1 MIATAPTVSPRCYS
15 FGEFTLDLERGAL
28 LHRGV
33 GIELRPKSFEVLR
46 VLVERH
52 GRLVTKQE
60 LLDAVWGR
68 VIVTEGSV
76 AKCLIEIRRAIDDR
90 SQQLIKTVPRRGY
103 IFDVP
108 VTCEDRD
115 ARAPVLEDRVVAPR
129 PRAASIRPWTL
140 AAAFAVGAGVAIWLG
155 IVATQGGD
163 VPQGAPEVHQVRT
176 PAIAVLPF
184 VDMSAGQDYEY
195 LADGVAEEILNLL
208 ADAPTVTVIARSS
221 SFAFKGQNTD
231 IATIAATLNV
241 THVLE
246 GSLRTAGNTVRITAR
261 LVDATTSA
269 QLWSATYDRELDDV
283 FAVQS
288 EIAGSVARTLRG
300 TLDGL
305 DLRQLSASDG
315 RVYERYLLGRFL
327 FNRRQPGDLDSAE
340 NAYRQALELDPGFA
354 KAWAGLAGVYLIQA
368 VEGNVVPPP
377 ALLEKARAA
386 VDEALRLDPR
396 LAEAH
401 VRRSGYFWLTGD
413 ETRYE
418 EEIRIAATLAPEDP
432 LVLSVL
438 ASNAA
443 REQKL
448 AESIDLQSRAV
459 ALDPLSLVYHLNL
472 GAYLFYAGRYEAA
485 EVEWRA
491 ALELAGAS
499 APAANELTRELA
511 VALAEAAVAGQRS
524 ESALAL
530 VESWLET
537 GKERDYL
544 LALIYHALGRTTDA
558 NAALARLRE
567 AGSRDP
573 WASRKVIEVYAYVG
587 QTDEAF
593 EWLAKALDHIQ
604 RTDPRAPATM
614 AWKVELRHSPF
625 VTALHKDPRWEAW
638 LAEG

>member
-1 MIATAPTVSPRCYS
+1 MAAEPSVSPRSYS

-28 LHRGV
+28 LRRGV
-33 GIELRPKSFEVLR
+33 DIELRPKSFEVLR

-68 VIVTEGSV
+68 VVVTEGSI
-76 AKCLIEIRRAIDDR
+76 AKCLIDVRRAIGDR

-103 IFDVP
+103 IFDAP
-108 VTCEDRD
+108 VAVED
-115 ARAPVLEDRVVAPR
+115 ARAPAAQEPAVVLHA
-129 PRAASIRPWTL
+129 RAASVRPWIL
-140 AAAFAVGAGVAIWLG
+140 AAAFAVTVSIAVWLG
-155 IVATQGGD
+155 TIAPQSGD
-163 VPQGAPEVHQVRT
+163 FPRGAAAVEPGRV

-184 VDMSAGQDYEY
+184 IDMSAAQDYEY
-195 LADGVAEEILNLL
+195 LADGVAEEILDLL
-208 ADAPTVTVIARSS
+208 ADVPAVTVIARSS
-221 SFAFKGQNTD
+221 SFAFKGRNTD
-231 IATIAATLNV
+231 IATIAASLNV

-269 QLWSATYDRELDDV
+269 QLWSATYERQLDDV
-283 FAVQS
+283 FAVQR

-300 TLDGL
+300 TLDGS
-305 DLRQLSASDG
+305 DLRQLEATNG

-327 FNRRQPGDLDSAE
+327 FNRRQPGDLESAE
-340 NAYRQALELDPGFA
+340 DAYRQALEIDASFA

-368 VEGNVVPPP
+368 VESHAVPPP
-377 ALLEKARAA
+377 SLLENARQA
-386 VDEALRLDPR
+386 VDEALRLDPQ

-413 ETRYE
+413 DTRYE
-418 EEIRIAATLAPEDP
+418 EEIRIAATLAPDDP

-438 ASNAA
+438 AGKAA
-443 REQKL
+443 KEQKL
-448 AESIDLQSRAV
+448 LESIDLQSRAV

-472 GAYLFYAGRYEAA
+472 GAYLFYAGSFESAEA
-485 EVEWRA
+485 EWRA

-499 APAANELTRELA
+499 APAATELTRDLT
-511 VALAEAAVAGQRS
+511 VALGEAAVARQRS

-530 VESWLET
+530 VESWLEA

-558 NAALARLRE
+558 NAAVARLRE
-567 AGSRDP
+567 AGSRDE
-573 WASRKVIEVYAYVG
+573 WASRKVIEVYAYLG

-593 EWLAKALDHIQ
+593 EWLAKAVDQIE
-604 RTDPRAPATM
+604 RTDPRAPTTM

-625 VTALHKDPRWEAW
+625 VIALHEDPRWQAW